1 MDEDFSATRQAAM
14 FADPRSR
21 ACGRRRRSQP
31 GRRAAEGRSLAM
43 TSQAER
49 LETLSRVDVV
59 FPVLHGT
66 FGEDGTVQ
74 GLLGL
79 SGVPYVGG
87 RALFCIGDGQDCA
100 SRTS

>member
-1 MDEDFSATRQAAM
+1 MVGAGGQVGRGLPKVAAW
-14 FADPRSR
+14 P
-21 ACGRRRRSQP
+21 
-31 GRRAAEGRSLAM
+31 

-74 GLLGL
+74 GLLEL

-87 RALFCIGDGQDCA
+87 GCSVLHWRWTRLR